1 MPLALAAQSVPTT
14 AFRRI
19 YRFTDPRQFGVDF
32 FDRRIRARHE
42 VRFAPR
48 HDCGQSL
55 NLMVLAI
62 TYSTFDARAVVGY
75 PTPLCIIVAAFMREQ
90 KPERLLG
97 IFYRRP
103 QSFGQWYVNWLC
115 LGLIYPILWRAVEF
129 QIWASPDRW
138 IALFVLV
145 MYAALEALFYALVFH
160 LGFYRL
166 VGRLKGKGSKAKSDS
181 EV

>member
-1 MPLALAAQSVPTT
+1 VPLALAAQSVPTT

-48 HDCGQSL
+48 HDCSQSL

-90 KPERLLG
+90 KPERLSISHWKMATMRQKL
-97 IFYRRP
+97 
-103 QSFGQWYVNWLC
+103 
-115 LGLIYPILWRAVEF
+115 
-129 QIWASPDRW
+129 ASR
-138 IALFVLV
+138 LR
-145 MYAALEALFYALVFH
+145 
-160 LGFYRL
+160 YRL
-166 VGRLKGKGSKAKSDS
+166 AIIPAKIGKP
-181 EV
+181 